1 MRALAKAVEGVEGGD
16 ETEAVEVLP
25 YGDPLFRDEVGEMG
39 LAEGRQGELSVTADD
54 ELLEVR
60 NNRWKKFGLE
70 TEENC

>member
-25 YGDPLFRDEVGEMG
+25 YGDPLFRDEV
-39 LAEGRQGELSVTADD
+39 AEGRQGELSVTTDE

-60 NNRWKKFGLE
+60 NNMCQILVRERKKIV
-70 TEENC
+70 